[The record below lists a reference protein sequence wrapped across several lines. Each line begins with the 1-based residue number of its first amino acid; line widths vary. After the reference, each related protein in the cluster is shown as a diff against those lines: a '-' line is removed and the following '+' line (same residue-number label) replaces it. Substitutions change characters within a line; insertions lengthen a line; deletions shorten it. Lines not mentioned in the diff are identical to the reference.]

1 MKPTQRLTRSVSAAV
16 AYLDKVNNL
25 STRPLAKKINLP
37 RTGGSTTVNK
47 ARFWNISKNQ
57 GIGEAWN
64 KRSFPPSTTGLIPGA
79 STSGL
84 STRIEVTATM
94 AVFWAEVMSF
104 SMKTQAPD
112 AKVLRR
118 GGIGGILSS
127 TDWNVSFGPVRDSV
141 CREPAAP
148 ERTYQRARHQPLLLD
163 PEEIELRYYAR
174 QRGTQS
180 AGCTDIH
187 GTSLV
192 REPAFAF
199 HSSAKQQQETN
210 NTTSSAAERSTFCP
224 RSFFTADQVTEALIY
239 HEGFS
244 VGILSHDMQIRAVD
258 KPKTQES
265 Q

>member
-47 ARFWNISKNQ
+47 TRFWNISKNQ

-64 KRSFPPSTTGLIPGA
+64 ERSFPPSTTRPTPGA
-79 STSGL
+79 

-94 AVFWAEVMSF
+94 AVFRAEVMSF
-104 SMKTQAPD
+104 SMETQAPD
-112 AKVLRR
+112 AEVLRR

-148 ERTYQRARHQPLLLD
+148 ERTYRRARHQPLLLD

-187 GTSLV
+187 CTSLV

-244 VGILSHDMQIRAVD
+244 VGILPHHMQIRAVD